1 MQRRYS
7 GANAAELLASET
19 SSGRSRRNSASVAA
33 PFSRARTS
41 WTSRAIRAAI
51 SMLLTFFL
59 LMEVSYHRGCAVS
72 DAYSRATSQIGEV
85 TLSVLTDLGTTHW
98 LAFGS
103 LTEALLAAKKPAVSL
118 EPSVLAA
125 AQAAKEMGRPS
136 GIDYHVSSVEVAIE
150 MVHLESTAF
159 WNIVTGLEAKGMH
172 VMYDPHRRLM
182 QVYARIENPAPS
194 WSEKAFPGSEPHT
207 YGPGLPHA
215 NLWFLELQNDEYSTP
230 EHVPER
236 TFAAS
241 DIMPLR
247 ETTFLGRP
255 VAVPHRSQRVA
266 MQEHAVTLAEGAK
279 IKTRAQCL
287 DEWMVGV
294 AFYEASLDRL
304 TWWVVSVI
312 VFVPMY
318 VGVKQ
323 VVSWVHAS
331 KMYLEQDHKV

>member
-7 GANAAELLASET
+7 GANAAELHASEPA
-19 SSGRSRRNSASVAA
+19 SGRSRRNSASVAPPA
-33 PFSRARTS
+33 SKARAS

-85 TLSVLTDLGTTHW
+85 TLSVLADSGTTHW

-103 LTEALLAAKKPAVSL
+103 LAEALLAAKAPAVSL

-125 AQAAKEMGRPS
+125 AEAAKEMGRPS
-136 GIDYHVSSVEVAIE
+136 GIDYHVSSIEVAID
-150 MVHLESTAF
+150 MVQLESTDF
-159 WNIVTGLEAKGMH
+159 WNIVQGLEAKGMH

-182 QVYARIENPAPS
+182 EIYARIDNPAQS
-194 WSEKAFPGSEPHT
+194 WSEKAFPGSEPNT

-215 NLWFLELQNDEYSTP
+215 NLWFLELENDEYSTP
-230 EHVPER
+230 EHLPER

-247 ETTFLGRP
+247 EATFLGRP

-266 MQEHAVTLAEGAK
+266 MQEHAVTLAEGTTT
-279 IKTRAQCL
+279 KTRAQCL
-287 DEWMVGV
+287 DEWMVGIT
-294 AFYEASLDRL
+294 FYEASLDRI

-312 VFVPMY
+312 VFVPVY
-318 VGVKQ
+318 IGVKAG
-323 VVSWVHAS
+323 VSWVHAS
-331 KMYLEQDHKV
+331 KMYLEQEHKV